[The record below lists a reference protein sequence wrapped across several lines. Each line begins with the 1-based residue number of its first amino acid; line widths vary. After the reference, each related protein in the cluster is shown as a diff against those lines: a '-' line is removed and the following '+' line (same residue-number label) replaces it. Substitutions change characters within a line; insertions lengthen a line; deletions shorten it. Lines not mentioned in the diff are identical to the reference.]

1 MEQQRLNPQ
10 AFPGQAGSGQSDRSQ
25 ACPECARRA
34 RALRCWLRAASCCPV
49 PPEVPRN
56 DTCPELPEIPNGW
69 KSPSQPELVHGTVV
83 TYQCYPGYQV
93 VGPSV
98 LMCQWDLTW
107 SEDLP
112 SCQRGECASAP
123 HVPPCT
129 TYKHLSWTPRQT
141 LAAAGRQ
148 PCCFFSAVSLSV
160 KQDAPFSRGY
170 PPCTPKYLG
179 RSRWPGSEC

>member
-1 MEQQRLNPQ
+1 MSGAGKEGPLGRKECIAEAARARLG
-10 AFPGQAGSGQSDRSQ
+10 PGQTGRRWSGRTVRKAGTDNLVPTKG
-25 ACPECARRA
+25 PH
-34 RALRCWLRAASCCPV
+34 LAAPV

-93 VGPSV
+93 VGSSV

-112 SCQRGECASAP
+112 SCQRGECTCSLRSLPQWKLQAP
-123 HVPPCT
+123 LLHSEPDFSWYRLVP
-129 TYKHLSWTPRQT
+129 LSFLR
-141 LAAAGRQ
+141 
-148 PCCFFSAVSLSV
+148 LS
-160 KQDAPFSRGY
+160 
-170 PPCTPKYLG
+170 
-179 RSRWPGSEC
+179 

>member
-1 MEQQRLNPQ
+1 ML
-10 AFPGQAGSGQSDRSQ
+10 
-25 ACPECARRA
+25 
-34 RALRCWLRAASCCPV
+34 LRACILL

-93 VGPSV
+93 VGSSV

-112 SCQRGECASAP
+112 SCQRGK
-123 HVPPCT
+123 CT
-129 TYKHLSWTPRQT
+129 LFPMLSP
-141 LAAAGRQ
+141 LQ
-148 PCCFFSAVSLSV
+148 PTSL
-160 KQDAPFSRGY
+160 F
-170 PPCTPKYLG
+170 
-179 RSRWPGSEC
+179 PGF

>member
-1 MEQQRLNPQ
+1 MLLK
-10 AFPGQAGSGQSDRSQ
+10 
-25 ACPECARRA
+25 ACI
-34 RALRCWLRAASCCPV
+34 LL

-93 VGPSV
+93 VGSSV

-112 SCQRGECASAP
+112 SCQRGECACSSRFP
-123 HVPPCT
+123 QC
-129 TYKHLSWTPRQT
+129 
-141 LAAAGRQ
+141 
-148 PCCFFSAVSLSV
+148 SLQASLL
-160 KQDAPFSRGY
+160 DSDPDSSCY
-170 PPCTPKYLG
+170 
-179 RSRWPGSEC
+179 

>member
-1 MEQQRLNPQ
+1 MMSRTVKEGPLSGKAREPAQARLGL
-10 AFPGQAGSGQSDRSQ
+10 GQTGRSQ
-25 ACPECARRA
+25 S
-34 RALRCWLRAASCCPV
+34 ALRVRGAITVALVLAEGLHLTAIV

-93 VGPSV
+93 VGSSV

-112 SCQRGECASAP
+112 SCQRGECTCSP
-123 HVPPCT
+123 YSPPNAT
-129 TYKHLSWTPRQT
+129 
-141 LAAAGRQ
+141 
-148 PCCFFSAVSLSV
+148 
-160 KQDAPFSRGY
+160 
-170 PPCTPKYLG
+170 
-179 RSRWPGSEC
+179 